1 MDKKYRA
8 LYVDPPWKFLT
19 YSKKGLGRSAEAWY
33 NTMTLDDIH
42 KYPVQEY
49 CADHCVLFL
58 WVTDPMLPSA
68 LSVIN
73 AWGFTYK
80 TIAFYWVKL
89 RTKVSDPNNYV
100 HTQHDFPIGTGYW
113 TRANPEMCLL
123 ATRGYPKRRFA
134 DVRKLVI
141 SPRRE
146 HSRKPDEVYKR
157 IERLCPGPYLELFAR
172 IAQPGWDSEPATGI
186 QPRRWHSDAREF
198 YQDEPPID

>member
-1 MDKKYRA
+1 MKYSTIYA
-8 LYVDPPWKFLT
+8 DPAWQFKV
-19 YSKKGLGRSAEAWY
+19 YSKKGMGRSPEAHY
-33 NTMTLDDIH
+33 PCMTLDDIH
-42 KYPVQEY
+42 KYPVQEH

-58 WVTDPMLPSA
+58 WTTDPMLPHA

-80 TIAFYWVKL
+80 TIGFVWAKTKQDAVEPWVA
-89 RTKVSDPNNYV
+89 S
-100 HTQHDFPIGTGYW
+100 DFPIGTGYW
-113 TRANPEMCLL
+113 SRANPELCLL

-141 SPRRE
+141 APRRE

-157 IERLCPGPYLELFAR
+157 IERLSPGPYLELFAR
-172 IAQPGWDSEPATGI
+172 MHQPGWDATGLDLEKGI

-198 YQDEPPID
+198 YTPTD

>member
-1 MDKKYRA
+1 MTYGTI
-8 LYVDPPWKFLT
+8 YCDPPWSFLT
-19 YSKKGLGRSAEAWY
+19 YSKKGKGRSAEAHY
-33 NTMTLDDIH
+33 DCMTLDDIRN
-42 KYPVQEY
+42 YPVQQY
-49 CADHCVLFL
+49 CEKHCVLLL
-58 WVTDPMLPSA
+58 WVTDPMLPHA
-68 LSVIN
+68 MSVIS

-80 TIAFYWVKL
+80 TVAFFWAK
-89 RTKVSDPNNYV
+89 TKQYAVEPY
-100 HTQHDFPIGTGYW
+100 TMTDFPIGTGYW

-146 HSRKPDEVYKR
+146 HSRKPDEIYKR

-172 IAQPGWDSEPATGI
+172 VQQEGWDAVGLDLEKGI

-198 YQDEPPID
+198 YKDDQPE